1 MCAAKIVCKAVCK
14 AWRKYKVCKPFFVAT
29 GSTSWPDEP
38 AVRHLST
45 PVRGCG
51 IRVSSSCNTLR
62 WVVQKHLLLR
72 AINMLP
78 RKALRESAAIPIF
91 FILLASVQTALVDS
105 TGDVGRRSFKD
116 PTEIFMDGASEV
128 GFGGANLVSDSWSR
142 RVRGAS

>member
-1 MCAAKIVCKAVCK
+1 MRYSC
-14 AWRKYKVCKPFFVAT
+14 FQQ
-29 GSTSWPDEP
+29 
-38 AVRHLST
+38 L
-45 PVRGCG
+45 G
-51 IRVSSSCNTLR
+51 IGNTLR